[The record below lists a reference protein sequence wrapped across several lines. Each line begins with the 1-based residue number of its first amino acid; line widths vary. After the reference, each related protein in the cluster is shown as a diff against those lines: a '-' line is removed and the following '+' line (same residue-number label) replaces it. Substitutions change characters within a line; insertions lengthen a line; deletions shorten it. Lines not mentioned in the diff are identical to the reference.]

1 MKMPSP
7 PLSLPDLPSTLAR
20 PDCMGG
26 ALVGTAGPRGATLMI
41 MVGSEGSGGDGF
53 VQADTGWT
61 VGPASGEVLLV
72 SMRIPAG
79 RRLSVAPPPGT
90 TTSVTKLTPERKL
103 ALALEF
109 DGVDFIAPLVS
120 TYGLTTEDV
129 RCHDN
134 HALRRACETA
144 RVDVAQWLTET
155 YGLGPGDAR
164 AQDNYCMR
172 VACRGGHLELARWL
186 TTRFGLGADDA
197 RACNNYCLRFA
208 VANGHV
214 HVAEW
219 LVQTFGLTAEDSFAR
234 ASAGPALSLAAAAGS
249 LEAAKWLVKRFSL
262 TSDPRT
268 RALHALETAQKHQ
281 QAHVAFWVRET
292 FRPCQACGALQSET
306 DCRQCRTERC
316 TCVVT

>member
-1 MKMPSP
+1 MEMPSP
-7 PLSLPDLPSTLAR
+7 PPSLPDLPSTLAR
-20 PDCMGG
+20 PGG
-26 ALVGTAGPRGATLMI
+26 ALIGTAGPRGATLMV
-41 MVGSEGSGGDGF
+41 MVGSEGSGGEGF
-53 VQADTGWT
+53 VEADGGWT

-90 TTSVTKLTPERKL
+90 TTSVTRLPPGRKL

-109 DGVDFIAPLVS
+109 DGVDYIAPLVS
-120 TYGLTTEDV
+120 TYGLTTEEV
-129 RCHDN
+129 RSHDN
-134 HALRRACETA
+134 HALRRACETG
-144 RVDVAQWLTET
+144 RPDVAQWLTET

-164 AQDNYCMR
+164 AQDNYCLR
-172 VACRGGHLELARWL
+172 VACRGGQLELARWL
-186 TTRFGLGADDA
+186 TARFGLGPDDA

-208 VANGHV
+208 VAGGHV

-219 LVQTFGLTAEDSFAR
+219 LVETFCLTAEDSFAR

-249 LEAAKWLVKRFSL
+249 LEAAKWLVGRFSL
-262 TSDPRT
+262 ATDPRA
-268 RALHALETAQKHQ
+268 RALHALETAQRHQ
-281 QAHVAFWVRET
+281 QAHVASWVRET

-316 TCVVT
+316 ACVVT